1 MIHYTEHASPLGPLL
16 LAASEQGMSGVYFA
30 EHRHFKG
37 TQDWQRTADHA
48 LLRRAGAQLDEFFA
62 GSRKEFKLPL
72 DLRGTP
78 FQQSVWHALCAIT
91 YGQTVTYGQHAQAL
105 GKAKAV
111 RAVGAA
117 IGRNP
122 LSIIVP
128 CHRVLGATQALTGYA
143 GGLER
148 KRALLALEGVLPR

>member
-1 MIHYTEHASPLGPLL
+1 MIQYMKQASPLGPLL
-16 LAASEQGMSGVYFA
+16 LAATEGGISGVYFA

-37 TQDWQRTADHA
+37 PQEWQRATQHP
-48 LLRRAGAQLDEFFA
+48 LLQRAATQLEEYFA
-62 GSRKEFKLPL
+62 GQRQEFDVPL

-78 FQQSVWHALCAIT
+78 FQLSVWRALCGISFGCTKT
-91 YGQTVTYGQHAQAL
+91 YGEHARDV
-105 GKAKAV
+105 GNPKAV

-128 CHRVLGATQALTGYA
+128 CHRVMGASRSLTGYA

-148 KRALLALEGVLPR
+148 KRALLALEGVTPD